1 MVMSGGNGVTSGAR
15 SFLTGPWIAIAAL
28 GFLNGLVNITSIV
41 LEAKSDGDQISLAGP
56 LITEGSSY
64 ILWLLLAP
72 LIGFAIHK
80 LPPRSDNIP
89 QFILGHLAITLPISL
104 LHVGGMVLIRLVC
117 FSLLGER
124 YGFFDQG
131 ILLPLV
137 YEWRKDVVSYAVLA
151 GTYWVYPL
159 IRAHRAKPVGER
171 IEIREGNK
179 ALFLP
184 PGDILEVE
192 AAGNYV
198 QFHTKDRVHLVR
210 GTLAT
215 WEARLK
221 DHGFARVHRSRLV
234 NRARI
239 GAFKPKSSGDV
250 EITLDDGRV
259 VVGSR
264 RYREALVSKP
274 EQAAG

>member
-1 MVMSGGNGVTSGAR
+1 MTSGGAGVTSGAR
-15 SFLTGPWIAIAAL
+15 SFLTGPWIAIAVL
-28 GFLNGLVNITSIV
+28 GFVNGLVNITSIV
-41 LEAKSDGDQISLAGP
+41 LEATSDGDAVSLTVP

-72 LIGFAIHK
+72 LIGYAIHK
-80 LPPRSDNIP
+80 LPPRQDNIP

-104 LHVGGMVLIRLVC
+104 LHIGGMVLIRLAC

-159 IRAHRAKPVGER
+159 ILARRAKPVGER

-198 QFHTKDRVHLVR
+198 QFRTKDRVHLVR

-215 WEARLK
+215 WEARLSE
-221 DHGFARVHRSRLV
+221 HGFVRVHRSRLV
-234 NRARI
+234 NKAHI
-239 GAFKPKSSGDV
+239 AAFKPRASGDLD
-250 EITLDDGRV
+250 ITLDDGRV
-259 VVGSR
+259 IMGSR
-264 RYREALVSKP
+264 RYRERLTTSP
-274 EQAAG
+274 